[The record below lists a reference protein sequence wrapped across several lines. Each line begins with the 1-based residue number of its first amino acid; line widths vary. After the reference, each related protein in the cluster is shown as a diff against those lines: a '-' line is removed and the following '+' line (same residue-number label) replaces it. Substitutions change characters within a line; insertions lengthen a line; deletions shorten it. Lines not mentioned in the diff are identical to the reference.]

1 MTLDFDLW
9 DKRGE
14 EEERGERGGAE
25 NEAQNEHRR
34 SEHKE
39 QRLEKEAMDSC
50 QRPLVAT
57 LSII

>member
-25 NEAQNEHRR
+25 NEAQNEVTNTGGLNT
-34 SEHKE
+34 KN
-39 QRLEKEAMDSC
+39 KEAMDSC

>member
-1 MTLDFDLW
+1 LILICGT
-9 DKRGE
+9 KE
-14 EEERGERGGAE
+14 ERRKRGERGGAE

>member
-1 MTLDFDLW
+1 LILICGT
-9 DKRGE
+9 KE
-14 EEERGERGGAE
+14 ERRKRGERGGAE

-34 SEHKE
+34 
-39 QRLEKEAMDSC
+39 LEGLNTKNKEAMDSC